1 MAVLCVITVCLTSF
15 GCLRKSY
22 DKGRTN
28 NQVCHLS
35 LLLLVDL
42 VYDMIWDC
50 FAGQMRCGSVFCWVV
65 KVYLVLSSV
74 HFGVSFL
81 HFHDSLV
88 LFFLLGVCESYN
100 SLIVENP
107 ICAYN

>member
-1 MAVLCVITVCLTSF
+1 MVCLTR
-15 GCLRKSY
+15 RKSY

-50 FAGQMRCGSVFCWVV
+50 FVGQMRCGSVFCSVV
-65 KVYLVLSSV
+65 KVHLVLSSV

-81 HFHDSLV
+81 HFHGSLV
-88 LFFLLGVCESYN
+88 LFLFCLGYARAIIP
-100 SLIVENP
+100 L
-107 ICAYN
+107 